1 MPPEEPAIVVI
12 GGTGATGRE
21 IVAALG
27 RTLPAARIAVAARR
41 PVAGMPTVILDVEAP
56 SAEAMQQL
64 RGFDLAVLAL
74 GPFHAVRDRAHRLCI
89 EAGLD
94 CVDVLDC
101 PATARD
107 VLALG
112 GAAHGQG
119 VRVLTG
125 MGLNPGLSTLLLDLL
140 LGCGFQPP
148 QRIRVRLFAGGDEPA
163 GYAATRMMLHQF
175 QPMVEGFCQGRAVDV
190 AAVDEGDEATYRFPG
205 LDAPVAAIHCTS
217 AEPALLAAGRHADD
231 LPEEIDYRIHFQG
244 MTTGV
249 ARALRRSSRWRG
261 ERTTAAMAHVF
272 LTLHGLSRRRAGNR
286 SSSIMVVDDGRCR
299 TWADGR
305 SVFGMTAGFAA
316 MMAAHAI
323 GQRESIEPGV
333 HTMSPALMPPA
344 DACAALGGLGIRIGV
359 Q

>member
-1 MPPEEPAIVVI
+1 MPPEAPAIVVI

-27 RTLPAARIAVAARR
+27 RTMPGARIAVAARR
-41 PVAGMPTVILDVEAP
+41 PVAGMATVILDVEAP
-56 SAEAMQQL
+56 SAEAVRQL

-74 GPFHAVRDRAHRLCI
+74 GPFHAVRDKAHRLCI
-89 EAGLD
+89 DLGLD
-94 CVDVLDC
+94 CLDVLDC

-107 VLALG
+107 VLALA
-112 GAAHGQG
+112 GAARGQG

-148 QRIRVRLFAGGDEPA
+148 QRMRVRLFAGGDEPA

-175 QPMVEGFCQGRAVDV
+175 GPTVEGFRQGRAVDV
-190 AAVDEGDEATYRFPG
+190 AATDDGDDASYRFPG
-205 LDAPVAAIHCTS
+205 LDGPVAAIHCTS
-217 AEPALLAAGRHADD
+217 AEPAMLAAARDADD
-231 LPEEIDYRIHFQG
+231 MPEQIDYRIHFQG
-244 MTTGV
+244 MTPGV
-249 ARALRRSSRWRG
+249 ARVLRRSSGWRG
-261 ERTTAAMAHVF
+261 ERTTAVMAHVF
-272 LTLHGLSRRRAGNR
+272 LKLHGLSRRRAGNR

-305 SVFGMTAGFAA
+305 SVFGLTAGFAA
-316 MMAAHAI
+316 VVAAHAVAN
-323 GQRESIEPGV
+323 RERIAPGV
-333 HTMSPALMPPA
+333 HPMSPALMPSA
-344 DACAALGGLGIRIGV
+344 EVCAALGGLGIRIGV